1 MSTKARVN
9 LTAAAGIVTGVL
21 LCLSEDAFGLA
32 YYALVI
38 LVPLI
43 VGRWWVVAALAGPL
57 VAGVAL
63 EVTGQ
68 MPEDDSNGGLE
79 YDFGFIFFVLYL
91 VLSGNLM
98 LILVGVRKGFD
109 FLRKRR
115 LAAKA

>member
-1 MSTKARVN
+1 MSTKARVK
-9 LTAAAGIVTGVL
+9 LTAAAGIVIGVL
-21 LCLSEDAFGLA
+21 LCLSDEAFGLA
-32 YYALVI
+32 YYALV
-38 LVPLI
+38 LLLPLI

-63 EVTGQ
+63 ELSGN
-68 MPEDDSNGGLE
+68 MPEGDGDGGLE
-79 YDFGFIFFVLYL
+79 YDFGFIFFVLFL

-115 LAAKA
+115 LVART

>member
-21 LCLSEDAFGLA
+21 FCLSDDAFGLA
-32 YYALVI
+32 YYAMVI
-38 LVPLI
+38 FLPLI

-63 EVTGQ
+63 ELTGH
-68 MPEDDSNGGLE
+68 MPEDDGNGGLE
-79 YDFGFIFFVLYL
+79 YEFGFIFFLLFL

-98 LILVGVRKGFD
+98 LVFLGVRKGFD
-109 FLRKRR
+109 FFQRR
-115 LAAKA
+115 LAAKD

>member
-1 MSTKARVN
+1 MSTKARIN

-21 LCLSEDAFGLA
+21 LCLSDDAFGLA

-38 LVPLI
+38 LLPLI

-63 EVTGQ
+63 EVTGH

>member
-21 LCLSEDAFGLA
+21 LCLSDDAFGLA
-32 YYALVI
+32 YFALVI
-38 LVPLI
+38 LLPLI

-63 EVTGQ
+63 ELTGH
-68 MPEDDSNGGLE
+68 MPEDDGNGGLE

-115 LAAKA
+115 LAKA